1 MMPHSSSAI
10 TTVSICLKRRT
21 KNFDFLLAR
30 LVHCSRPLR
39 VQPLLKSTSRAKFN
53 LHYDSHPLLS
63 ICSPAFGSFPCF
75 LRTFHWYCVARY
87 LLPLP
92 RCERDEG
99 LITSIIVVPWVH
111 GLEYGSFIS
120 SYLSLCDGIETTWS
134 VWLAWLTFSNFLF
147 ST

>member
-1 MMPHSSSAI
+1 MLHSSSAI

-39 VQPLLKSTSRAKFN
+39 VQPLLKSTSRAKSN

-63 ICSPAFGSFPCF
+63 ICSSASDLFPVSFAPSTGIAWHDTC
-75 LRTFHWYCVARY
+75 Y
-87 LLPLP
+87 LCLDVK
-92 RCERDEG
+92 EMRD

-134 VWLAWLTFSNFLF
+134 VWLPWLTFSNFLF